1 MLSLRLR
8 EYWATVSLLY
18 WGAEAPEAPA
28 APEEDCAR
36 ATFVCGPPVAA
47 PAYPAAPAYRLDAP
61 PTAPIVLA
69 PIVLEPSTAAE
80 AAAPRPA
87 CARGAATSSEPAAA
101 PEPAAAEHYRN
112 PDMHALIQAASRT
125 RETKGPWSEADDATY
140 LELLV
145 RVGVPA
151 VDNEGSVKAYLDA
164 FPARAWRTIKKHSN
178 TYKQTHLYEQWR
190 RDNGGAWAGF
200 AWRSR
205 AVRAAEIRVD
215 KALKAPPNAP
225 GAKARAAKA
234 PAADAPAAEAP
245 AEDGDGSEAGEVAE
259 DEGAEDAVA
268 EDEVAEA
275 EAADMLRFRHR
286 STVFVVHCSAATRGE
301 VLSRRLFGTSAAHI
315 HRLRDASH
323 AVFLLYDLSAR
334 EVLGPFLAHNQRAR
348 MDIEPGAFGG
358 RFRAQVR
365 WTPHPN
371 YAKHRAVRHKKILPE
386 GVVPRDEALRLL
398 ATHWPLALKKKERK
412 VLKHC
417 KSKPE
422 KFVKAIADVESG
434 GPASSLRKR
443 KRAAADAPPPKKAA
457 REAPA
462 APRPGEPDDF
472 EAPPALPDS
481 GDSWAARAEPAE
493 RPPAWW
499 RAAAAVAEGQHRQ
512 VQAAMVERRV
522 IGGWHAVPPA
532 PPAPERPWQPP
543 PPRPAW
549 GGQGAGWTSD
559 GPPRGPD
566 GRASPPAPPG
576 GWPPGPSYRVWT
588 SESDGRPPPVPNA
601 GTRARPARVW
611 TPDHDARP
619 PPPDGPSAGAPAP
632 APAFAFASP
641 SAPAPAFASAP
652 APAPGGSTAEAARSW
667 AIPRRVGDRILH
679 EGARKRDTWNT

>member
-36 ATFVCGPPVAA
+36 ATFVCGPP
-47 PAYPAAPAYRLDAP
+47 
-61 PTAPIVLA
+61 
-69 PIVLEPSTAAE
+69 
-80 AAAPRPA
+80 
-87 CARGAATSSEPAAA
+87 
-101 PEPAAAEHYRN
+101 
-112 PDMHALIQAASRT
+112 AASRT

-225 GAKARAAKA
+225 GAKARAADA
-234 PAADAPAAEAP
+234 PAADAPATEAPAEDGDGSEAGEVTKQTRNQKKRKQRQQEDENARLEAENAWLKDAAAEAP
-245 AEDGDGSEAGEVAE
+245 AEDGDGSEAGEVAA
-259 DEGAEDAVA
+259 DEGADL
-268 EDEVAEA
+268 
-275 EAADMLRFRHR
+275 LRFRHR

-301 VLSRRLFGTSAAHI
+301 VLSRRLFGTSGAHI

-386 GVVPRDEALRLL
+386 GVVPRDDALRLL

-493 RPPAWW
+493 QPPAWW

-559 GPPRGPD
+559 GPRGPD

-576 GWPPGPSYRVWT
+576 GWPPGPTYRVWT
-588 SESDGRPPPVPNA
+588 PESDGRPPPRPPPPVPNA

-641 SAPAPAFASAP
+641 